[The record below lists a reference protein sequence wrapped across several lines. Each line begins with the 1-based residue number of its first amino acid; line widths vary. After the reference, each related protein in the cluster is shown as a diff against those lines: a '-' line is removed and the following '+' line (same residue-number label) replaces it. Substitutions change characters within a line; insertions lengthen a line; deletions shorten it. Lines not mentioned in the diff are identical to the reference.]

1 MTAIPTVAVS
11 GDGAVRRIA
20 IPIII
25 VTMLEQYATAIK
37 NPILLIMMQCLY
49 FKSWQR

>member
-1 MTAIPTVAVS
+1 MTATPTNAVS

-25 VTMLEQYATAIK
+25 VIMLEE
-37 NPILLIMMQCLY
+37 
-49 FKSWQR
+49 